1 MEDDGVLG
9 AEGLCEP
16 LQPLRGDFGGGEALH
31 AGDVA
36 APEVVICWSE
46 RRGNGVRD

>member
-9 AEGLCEP
+9 AEVLCEP
-16 LQPLRGDFGGGEALH
+16 LQRLCGDTGGREALH

-46 RRGNGVRD
+46 RRGNRVRD